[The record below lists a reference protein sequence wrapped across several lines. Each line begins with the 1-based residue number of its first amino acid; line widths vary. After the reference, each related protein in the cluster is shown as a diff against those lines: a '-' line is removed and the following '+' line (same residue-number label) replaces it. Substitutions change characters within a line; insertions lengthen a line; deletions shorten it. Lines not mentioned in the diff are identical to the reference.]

1 MTITATQAALVAALA
16 VARGGSLR
24 TVEATMG
31 VKPGSLCRALARG
44 ALPRAGARHAT
55 GAARLTAEA
64 VADALG
70 VPVGALLGEPVSL
83 AVAE

>member
-1 MTITATQAALVAALA
+1 VTITATQAALVAALA
-16 VARGGSLR
+16 AARGGSLR
-24 TVEATMG
+24 TVEVTMG

-44 ALPRAGARHAT
+44 ALPRAALAAR
-55 GAARLTAEA
+55 ARLTAEA

-83 AVAE
+83 AAAE

>member
-1 MTITATQAALVAALA
+1 MTTTQAAMVAALA
-16 VARGGSLR
+16 AARGGSLR

-55 GAARLTAEA
+55 GAARLTADA

-70 VPVGALLGEPVSL
+70 VPVGALLGEPVAL

>member
-1 MTITATQAALVAALA
+1 MVAALA
-16 VARGGSLR
+16 AARGGSLR
-24 TVEATMG
+24 TVEATMS

-44 ALPRAGARHAT
+44 TLPRAGARHAT

-70 VPVGALLGEPVSL
+70 VPVGALLGEPVAL

>member
-16 VARGGSLR
+16 AARGGSLR
-24 TVEATMG
+24 TVEVTMG

-44 ALPRAGARHAT
+44 ALPRAALAAR
-55 GAARLTAEA
+55 ARLTAEA

-83 AVAE
+83 AAAE